1 MALSDINRLVWGLS
15 MSESRSLAEL
25 AEMFGAEVHGDP
37 DTRVSRVATLDG
49 AGSDSISFL
58 SNPKY
63 INQLAGTKAAAV
75 ILHADAAELCPVP
88 ALFVKDPYLVYAK
101 IAAVLHP
108 PVSLKT
114 GIHPKASVADD
125 AIVPASCEIAAGAVI
140 DTGVVLGERVYVG
153 PNCYLGIGAALG
165 EDTRLMANV
174 TLYHGVQVGARCLV
188 HSATVIG
195 SDGFGN
201 AGNGD
206 GSWTK
211 VPQVGSVQI
220 GDDVELGS
228 GCTID
233 RGAIG
238 DTVIANGARLDNQ
251 VHVAHNVEIGQHT
264 AIAGQVG
271 FSGSTKVGA
280 RCQFGGQVAISG
292 HLDICDDVGL
302 MGRATVTNN
311 ITKPGIYSSGILPLE
326 TSVLHNKNAVRFRQ
340 LDKMARTL
348 KKLEKKVFGSSDS

>member
-1 MALSDINRLVWGLS
+1 MALFGTDRLVGGVS

-25 AEMFGAEVHGDP
+25 AEMFSAEVHGDP

-49 AGSDSISFL
+49 ACSDSISFL
-58 SNPKY
+58 SNSKY
-63 INQLAGTKAAAV
+63 LDQLSGTKAAAV
-75 ILHADAAELCPVP
+75 ILHADAAERCPVP
-88 ALFVKDPYLVYAK
+88 ALLVKDPYLVYAK
-101 IAAVLHP
+101 VAGVLHP
-108 PVSLKT
+108 PVSLKP
-114 GIHPKASVADD
+114 GIHPTACIAENV
-125 AIVPASCEIAAGAVI
+125 IVPVSCEIAAGVVI
-140 DTGVVLGERVYVG
+140 DAGVVLGERVYVG
-153 PNCYLGIGAALG
+153 PNCYLGVGVELG

-174 TLYHGVQVGARCLV
+174 TLYHGAHVGARCLI

-201 AGNGD
+201 ARNGD

-233 RGAIG
+233 RGAIS

-251 VHVAHNVEIGQHT
+251 VHVAHNVQIGQHT

-271 FSGSTKVGA
+271 LSGSAKVGA
-280 RCQFGGQVAISG
+280 RCQFGGQVGVSG

-302 MGRATVTNN
+302 MGCAIVTNN

-326 TSVLHNKNAVRFRQ
+326 PSVQHNKNAVRFGQ
-340 LDKMARTL
+340 LDKMARRL
-348 KKLEKKVFGSSDS
+348 KKLEKKVFGSSS